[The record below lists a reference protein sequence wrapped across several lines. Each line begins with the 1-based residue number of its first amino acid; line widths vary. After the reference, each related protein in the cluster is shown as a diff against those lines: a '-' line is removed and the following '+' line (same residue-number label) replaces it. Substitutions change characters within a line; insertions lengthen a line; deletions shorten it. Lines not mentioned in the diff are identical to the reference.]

1 MSLELSLC
9 LIVKDEEPYLRRCV
23 ESFGAIYDE
32 LVIVDT
38 GSTDRTVEIARE
50 LLATRE
56 GRLERFTWCDDFAA
70 ARNFACSL
78 ARAPWILMVDAD
90 ERLSPDLSPRVIL
103 DAIRRAP
110 PQVLNLL
117 LVDLTLH
124 EGEIIL
130 SHPVNRLF
138 RREPRVRW
146 TGRIHESL
154 TVTAEQQSLTSITL
168 VHDNARKRQADAR
181 LRPEVSAMYER
192 GLLADAEAT
201 PESPRPLFY
210 LANTLAER
218 REWAAAIEAYRRY
231 LAFVGERGW
240 KEEVWQAHLNIALCH
255 SHLGDAAGCRR
266 ALLDAVAVDP
276 MRGEAHLA
284 LGDRALAAGELAEA
298 RTWYQFAATLP
309 PPRSSIFVDLHAYRV
324 KPWWKLGTVL
334 VEQGDHA
341 AALAATE
348 HALELSPGDPAIVER
363 AEALRLTLRARQA
376 PITIVVPSRDPELAR
391 RCLRG
396 IAEHEGALY
405 HEVVLVCDGGVAPF
419 EPLLDEFRGL
429 RLVPGRRPFVF
440 ARNANLGIAAC
451 EGDVVLLNDDAIPAT
466 PGWLDVLYRAAHARP
481 DAGPVSPLLSQ
492 SGNAAQ
498 DVRVAVAARAD
509 VDPRREPEHV
519 AEAGFVTFACV
530 YLRRAL
536 LERVGPLDP
545 GFVWYG
551 WEDNDYCLR
560 ARQAGLPSLVAHGA
574 LVSHDSPSSSFRSPD
589 QGRLMQQA
597 RSYFERKHLAP
608 PSRCDVVVRVYG
620 ERSREPERVA
630 MVLRAAPAE
639 CRVLVLAGA
648 VDDALAKELRLLHDP
663 RLQLRFLA
671 PAPEPAAVLDELA
684 SGRAELVVE
693 VAPGGRLPR
702 GCLEELLAARLPEHP
717 ELGVL
722 AVPDPE
728 HAPSPARPTSRT
740 GPLRLSAAA
749 PDEPAFVHA
758 AVHAVTRV
766 ALERFGPLAQPGSTT
781 SPSHDPPAPD
791 ASAWVRLALRMARHG
806 TRSALLLPAE
816 ARGGAP

>member
-38 GSTDRTVEIARE
+38 GSTDRTTDIARE
-50 LLATRE
+50 LLAHRE
-56 GRLERFTWCDDFAA
+56 GRLEHFTWCDDFAA
-70 ARNFACSL
+70 ARNHACSF

-103 DAIRRAP
+103 EAIRRAP

-117 LVDLTLH
+117 LADLTLH

-138 RREPRVRW
+138 RRDPRVRW

-154 TVTAEQQSLTSITL
+154 TVTAEQQILTQITL

-210 LANTLAER
+210 LGNTLAER
-218 REWAAAIEAYRRY
+218 KQWAAAIEAYHRW
-231 LAFVGERGW
+231 LAFVGKRGW
-240 KEEVWQAHLNIALCH
+240 KEEVWQAHLNIALCS
-255 SHLGDAAGCRR
+255 SHLGDTEGCRR

-276 MRGEAHLA
+276 TRGEAHLA
-284 LGDRALAAGELAEA
+284 LGDRALAVGDLAEA

-341 AALAATE
+341 GALTATE

-363 AEALRLTLRARQA
+363 AEALRLTLRAQQA
-376 PITIVVPSRDPELAR
+376 PPTIVIPSRDPALAR

-396 IAEHEGALY
+396 IAEQEGPLFF
-405 HEVVLVCDGGVAPF
+405 EVVLVCDGGTAPF
-419 EPLLDEFRGL
+419 EPLMAEFRGL
-429 RLVPGRRPFVF
+429 RLVAGRRPFVF

-451 EGDVVLLNDDAIPAT
+451 EGDVVLLNDDAIPGT
-466 PGWLDVLYRAAHARP
+466 PGWLDVLHRAAHARP

-492 SGNAAQ
+492 SGNPAQ
-498 DVRVAVAARAD
+498 DVRVAVAARAGA
-509 VDPRREPEHV
+509 DPRHASDPAFV
-519 AEAGFVTFACV
+519 AEASFVTFVCA

-536 LERVGPLDP
+536 LDRVGPLDT

-597 RSYFERKHLAP
+597 RSYFERKHLALAAA
-608 PSRCDVVVRVYG
+608 CDVLVRVHG
-620 ERSREPERVA
+620 ERPREPERVA
-630 MVLRAAPAE
+630 MVLRAAPAG
-639 CRVLVLAGA
+639 CRVLVLATEI
-648 VDDALAKELRLLHDP
+648 DDALARELCSIHDP
-663 RLQLRFLA
+663 RLQLRFLD
-671 PAPEPAAVLDELA
+671 PAPEPGAVLDELA
-684 SGRAELVVE
+684 GGRAELVVE
-693 VAPGGRLPR
+693 VTPEGRLPR
-702 GCLEELLAARLPEHP
+702 GTIEGLLEARLGGSP

-722 AVPDPE
+722 AVPRPD
-728 HAPSPARPTSRT
+728 HAPSPDRPTSRCGT
-740 GPLRLSAAA
+740 LRLVPVE
-749 PDEPAFVHA
+749 PDDPALAHA
-758 AVHAVTRV
+758 AVYAVARLG
-766 ALERFGPLAQPGSTT
+766 LERFGPLAGGASEP
-781 SPSHDPPAPD
+781 SP
-791 ASAWVRLALRMARHG
+791 WQRLALRMARHG
-806 TRSALLLPAE
+806 TRSALLPVPLDP
-816 ARGGAP
+816 RGPS